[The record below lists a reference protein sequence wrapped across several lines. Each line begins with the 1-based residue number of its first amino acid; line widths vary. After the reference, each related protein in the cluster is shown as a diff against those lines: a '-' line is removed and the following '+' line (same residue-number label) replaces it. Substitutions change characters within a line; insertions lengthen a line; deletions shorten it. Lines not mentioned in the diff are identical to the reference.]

1 MGYLCNML
9 IECVEDWW
17 DSLHADVAAVCPIGL
32 PHGRVN
38 VVEALELNWR
48 QPKAD
53 SSVGHGSA
61 VSLP

>member
-1 MGYLCNML
+1 MGCLCKML
-9 IECVEDWW
+9 IECVADWW
-17 DSLHADVAAVCPIGL
+17 DSLHADVAAVCPTGL

-38 VVEALELNWR
+38 VVEALKLNRR

-53 SSVGHGSA
+53 SSDGHGSA